1 MIRRNKY
8 LNLLIKNR
16 DNGFPKVIT
25 GIRRC
30 GKSYLLKE
38 IYKTYLLENSVNEND
53 ILILELDDD
62 RNILYRDPLV
72 LGEYVRKFCAG
83 KKMCYVFLDEVQ
95 KIFPIINP
103 ALTEGKHI
111 PAKKDDEQIISFV
124 DVILGLSRV

>member
-62 RNILYRDPLV
+62 RNILY
-72 LGEYVRKFCAG
+72 
-83 KKMCYVFLDEVQ
+83 
-95 KIFPIINP
+95 
-103 ALTEGKHI
+103 LTHLYSVNMLE
-111 PAKKDDEQIISFV
+111 SFV
-124 DVILGLSRV
+124 PEKKCAMYFWTRFRKYFPL

>member
-25 GIRRC
+25 GIKRC

-83 KKMCYVFLDEVQ
+83 KKSVMYFWTRFR
-95 KIFPIINP
+95 KYFP
-103 ALTEGKHI
+103 L
-111 PAKKDDEQIISFV
+111 
-124 DVILGLSRV
+124 